1 MIVSFCVSLFYNTII
16 AWVLWYFFHSF
27 QDPLPWSQCPLNE
40 NSTGNEGSQRAFSL
54 SSCEHGARGGFRF
67 CVRYENCSIVLWFEV
82 IPHQDKKT
90 IYLVYSLTQAVKSS
104 VIGFWSKH
112 KSGNEL
118 HPPDRLQSG
127 VRKEHACELLL
138 VPQHPEHHPWHRHQR
153 VAAVVAGGVSGHRL
167 VCGIHLLHQRHR
179 LHGEGKLTWWKVAW
193 GVSGN

>member
-118 HPPDRLQSG
+118 HPPRQATIRSAKRARLWITFGTATPWTSPLTSTPAGRCSG
-127 VRKEHACELLL
+127 GWWCVWPPPGLWYTSASSEAS
-138 VPQHPEHHPWHRHQR
+138 PPWGR
-153 VAAVVAGGVSGHRL
+153 
-167 VCGIHLLHQRHR
+167 
-179 LHGEGKLTWWKVAW
+179 
-193 GVSGN
+193 